1 MREQKEKFSGYCAM
15 IERLMIMKKKV
26 NLREIVGTKII
37 YAVLVAVYYWMWARR
52 DWQDFYI
59 TIQNAVGIFTFVF
72 LLLQASRIR
81 KYKKESFDEL
91 AEQNLKAVD
100 SICLK
105 ISMVALVVIAFMG
118 ALTILDAIA
127 MGYAIVG
134 WLIVIMILRFMIF
147 YLKDVKGI

>member
-1 MREQKEKFSGYCAM
+1 
-15 IERLMIMKKKV
+15 MKKKV
-26 NLREIVGTKII
+26 SLREIVGTKII
-37 YAVLVAVYYWMWARR
+37 YALLVAIYYWMWARR
-52 DWQDFYI
+52 DWHDFYI

-147 YLKDVKGI
+147 YVKDVKGI

>member
-1 MREQKEKFSGYCAM
+1 
-15 IERLMIMKKKV
+15 MKKKV

-37 YAVLVAVYYWMWARR
+37 YAVLVAFYYWMWARR
-52 DWQDFYI
+52 DWHDFYI
-59 TIQNAVGIFTFVF
+59 TIQSSVSIFTVVF
-72 LLLQASRIR
+72 FLLQAKRIYQ
-81 KYKKESFDEL
+81 YKKESFDEL
-91 AEQNLKAVD
+91 AEQNLKATD

-134 WLIVIMILRFMIF
+134 WLVAIMIVRFIIF
-147 YLKDVKGI
+147 CVKDVKGI

>member
-1 MREQKEKFSGYCAM
+1 
-15 IERLMIMKKKV
+15 MKKKV

-52 DWQDFYI
+52 DWHDFYI

-134 WLIVIMILRFMIF
+134 WLIVIMILRFIIF
-147 YLKDVKGI
+147 YVKDIKGI

>member
-1 MREQKEKFSGYCAM
+1 
-15 IERLMIMKKKV
+15 MIMKKKV
-26 NLREIVGTKII
+26 SLREIVGTKII
-37 YAVLVAVYYWMWARR
+37 YAVLIAVYYWMWARR
-52 DWQDFYI
+52 DWNDFYI
-59 TIQNAVGIFTFVF
+59 TIQSAVGIFTAVF

-81 KYKKESFDEL
+81 KYKNESFDEL
-91 AEQNLKAVD
+91 AEQNLKAAD

-134 WLIVIMILRFMIF
+134 WLIVIMILRFIIF
-147 YLKDVKGI
+147 YVKDIKGI

>member
-1 MREQKEKFSGYCAM
+1 
-15 IERLMIMKKKV
+15 MKKKV

-52 DWQDFYI
+52 DWHDFYI

-127 MGYAIVG
+127 IGYAIVG
-134 WLIVIMILRFMIF
+134 WLIVIMILRFIIF
-147 YLKDVKGI
+147 YVKDVKGI

>member
-1 MREQKEKFSGYCAM
+1 
-15 IERLMIMKKKV
+15 MKKKV

-37 YAVLVAVYYWMWARR
+37 YAVLVAFYYWMWARR
-52 DWQDFYI
+52 DWHDFYI
-59 TIQNAVGIFTFVF
+59 TIQSAVSIFTLVF
-72 LLLQASRIR
+72 LLLVAGRIR
-81 KYKKESFDEL
+81 KYKQESFDEL
-91 AEQNLKAVD
+91 AEQNLKATD

-134 WLIVIMILRFMIF
+134 WLVVIMILRFIIF
-147 YLKDVKGI
+147 SIKDIKG

>member
-1 MREQKEKFSGYCAM
+1 
-15 IERLMIMKKKV
+15 MKKKV
-26 NLREIVGTKII
+26 SLREIVGTKII
-37 YAVLVAVYYWMWARR
+37 YALLVAIHYWMWARR
-52 DWQDFYI
+52 DWHDFYI

-147 YLKDVKGI
+147 YVKDVKGI

>member
-1 MREQKEKFSGYCAM
+1 
-15 IERLMIMKKKV
+15 MKKKV

-37 YAVLVAVYYWMWARR
+37 YAVLVAFYYWMWARR
-52 DWQDFYI
+52 DWHDFYL
-59 TIQNAVGIFTFVF
+59 TIQGVMSIFTVVF
-72 LLLQASRIR
+72 FLLQARRIHQ
-81 KYKKESFDEL
+81 YKKESFDEL
-91 AEQNLKAVD
+91 AEQNLKATD

-134 WLIVIMILRFMIF
+134 WLVAIMIVRYIICFI
-147 YLKDVKGI
+147 KDVKGI

>member
-1 MREQKEKFSGYCAM
+1 
-15 IERLMIMKKKV
+15 MKKKV

-37 YAVLVAVYYWMWARR
+37 YAVLVAFYYWMWARR
-52 DWQDFYI
+52 DWHDFYI
-59 TIQNAVGIFTFVF
+59 TIQNVVSVFTLVF

-91 AEQNLKAVD
+91 AEQNLKVTD

-105 ISMVALVVIAFMG
+105 ISMVVLVVIAFLG
-118 ALTILDAIA
+118 ALTILDAIM

-134 WLIVIMILRFMIF
+134 WLVAIMILRFIIF
-147 YLKDVKGI
+147 TIKDIKG

>member
-1 MREQKEKFSGYCAM
+1 
-15 IERLMIMKKKV
+15 MKKKV
-26 NLREIVGTKII
+26 SLREIVGTKII

-52 DWQDFYI
+52 DWNDFYI
-59 TIQNAVGIFTFVF
+59 TIQSAVGIFTAVF

-81 KYKKESFDEL
+81 KYKNESFDEL
-91 AEQNLKAVD
+91 AEQNLKVAD

-118 ALTILDAIA
+118 ALTILDAIS

-134 WLIVIMILRFMIF
+134 WLIVIMILRFIIF
-147 YLKDVKGI
+147 YVKDIKGI

>member
-1 MREQKEKFSGYCAM
+1 
-15 IERLMIMKKKV
+15 MKKKV
-26 NLREIVGTKII
+26 SLREIVGTKII
-37 YAVLVAVYYWMWARR
+37 YAVLIAVYYWMWARR
-52 DWQDFYI
+52 DWNDFYI
-59 TIQNAVGIFTFVF
+59 TIQSAVGIFTAVF

-81 KYKKESFDEL
+81 KYKNENFDEL
-91 AEQNLKAVD
+91 AEQNLKAAD

-134 WLIVIMILRFMIF
+134 WLIVIMILRFIIF
-147 YLKDVKGI
+147 YVKDIKGI

>member
-1 MREQKEKFSGYCAM
+1 
-15 IERLMIMKKKV
+15 MKKKV

-52 DWQDFYI
+52 DWHDFYI

-147 YLKDVKGI
+147 YVKDVKGI